1 MGGLFQRKGERAQL
15 LNKLEYALHRHLH
28 PCAAH
33 VSLQKTEGRQKKRV
47 WGEGGAEGGDKSE
60 VV

>member
-28 PCAAH
+28 PCAAR
-33 VSLQKTEGRQKKRV
+33 VSLQKAEGRQKK
-47 WGEGGAEGGDKSE
+47 GEGGADGGDKSE
-60 VV
+60 AV